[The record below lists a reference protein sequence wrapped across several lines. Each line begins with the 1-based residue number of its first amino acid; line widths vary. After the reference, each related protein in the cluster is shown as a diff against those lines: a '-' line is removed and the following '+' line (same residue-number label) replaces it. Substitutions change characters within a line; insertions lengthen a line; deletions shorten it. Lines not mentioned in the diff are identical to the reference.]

1 MLHESS
7 MRNACQNCPLK
18 PDTTRTMTDRL
29 PPIPPEQWTAA
40 QHQAAE
46 AVMQGPRGGLIGPFV
61 PLLRSPE
68 LMNRVQHLGE
78 YLRYRN
84 QLGHALGELAIC
96 ITARHWSQ
104 QLEWAIHAPIAEQ
117 AGIAPATLDAIALNE
132 KPADLPS
139 EQALVWAVCTEL
151 HNQKRV
157 QDATWH
163 AAVAQFGEPALLDLI
178 GICGY
183 YSLLAM
189 VMNAAQTPAPQS
201 SRAPLPDLPVQ
212 AS

>member
-1 MLHESS
+1 
-7 MRNACQNCPLK
+7 
-18 PDTTRTMTDRL
+18 MTDRL
-29 PPIPPEQWTAA
+29 PPIPQEHWSDA
-40 QHQAAE
+40 QHQAAQ

-78 YLRYRN
+78 YLRYGN

-117 AGIAPATLDAIALNE
+117 AGIDPATLDAIALGQQ
-132 KPADLPS
+132 PQDLPT
-139 EQALVWAVCTEL
+139 EQALVWTMCTEL
-151 HNQKRV
+151 HQHKRV
-157 QDATWH
+157 QDATWQ
-163 AAVAQFGEPALLDLI
+163 AAVAQFGEPAVLDLI

-189 VMNAAQTPAPQS
+189 VMNAAQTPTPPS
-201 SRAPLPDLPVQ
+201 SRAPLPKLGD
-212 AS
+212 